1 MRISDWSSD
10 VCSSDLE
17 TERLEVARNH
27 LHRRDAAR
35 LHGGDE
41 VGARSEG
48 EVAGAP
54 EAKPG
59 GIGEVAHRG
68 GAGRGDVDDAGV
80 GQRILQPQACP
91 RSEERRVGKECV
103 STCRSRWSPYPYK
116 KTKLTQQHTTL
127 QNTIT
132 RIKKYKN

>member
-91 RSEERRVGKECV
+91 PLLRGRLLAARSEEHTSELQSLMRISYAVFCL
-103 STCRSRWSPYPYK
+103 K
-116 KTKLTQQHTTL
+116 K
-127 QNTIT
+127 
-132 RIKKYKN
+132 

>member
-80 GQRILQPQACP
+80 GQRILQPKACP
-91 RSEERRVGKECV
+91 PRLRGRLLAAGAPIAAGISHGIRPNEEHAAAYH
-103 STCRSRWSPYPYK
+103 TH
-116 KTKLTQQHTTL
+116 TQPNSL
-127 QNTIT
+127 
-132 RIKKYKN
+132 